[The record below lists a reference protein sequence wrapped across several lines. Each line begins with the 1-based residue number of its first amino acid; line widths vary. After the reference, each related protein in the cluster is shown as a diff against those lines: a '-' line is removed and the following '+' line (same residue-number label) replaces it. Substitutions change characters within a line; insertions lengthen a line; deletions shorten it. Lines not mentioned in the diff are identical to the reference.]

1 MAHSHRSLEI
11 HQQPLDVGVHSAYS
25 ITLVVEFSQPGV
37 DFLLKR
43 IFRFQMCPQ
52 EMPKYNFQNQESSAS
67 LAYTSKC
74 EPEVERTGMCSTQI
88 KSYQQNSVTTQIYG

>member
-25 ITLVVEFSQPGV
+25 VTLVVEFSQPVV

-43 IFRFQMCPQ
+43 IFRFQMSQQ
-52 EMPKYNFQNQESSAS
+52 EMPKYDFQNQESSAS

-74 EPEVERTGMCSTQI
+74 EPEVERKGMCLT
-88 KSYQQNSVTTQIYG
+88 